1 MRHFLIGS
9 VVILFLAASCKKE
22 GDPNSPEKPV
32 TEAKLLNIS
41 YGSHERN
48 VMDVYLPKERTAAT
62 PFVVLIHGGGWTEG
76 KKDDL
81 RPFQE
86 ILLDSA
92 IGSVSISYRY
102 VNNTIHFTELMEDV
116 KKAIDYCIAKADEW
130 KIRNKKIIVAGASA
144 GAHMALLYGYKY
156 DTNNRLSAIISL
168 AGPTDFTIPDFHN
181 YAALIGL
188 SQNINHMA
196 GATYAFGQPIDQ
208 KFIAA
213 SPITHAIN
221 KATLLIHGELDLVVP
236 YDQAVRLKGKL
247 QSLSYTHKMISLPGA
262 GHDLGLANPDTLT
275 FLLKEIVAWTKA
287 YS

>member
-1 MRHFLIGS
+1 MRFFLIGS
-9 VVILFLAASCKKE
+9 LIALLFTTSCKKE
-22 GDPNSPEKPV
+22 GGANPQQPAV
-32 TEAKLLNIS
+32 EAKLLNIS

-48 VMDVYLPKERTAAT
+48 VMDVYLPKDRTAAT

-86 ILLDSA
+86 ILLDSNIA
-92 IGSVSISYRY
+92 SVSISYRY
-102 VNNTIHFTELMEDV
+102 VNSSTHFTELMEDV
-116 KKAIDYCIAKADEW
+116 KKAIDYCIAKSDEW
-130 KIRNKKIIVAGASA
+130 KIRDKKIIVAGASA

-156 DTNNRLSAIISL
+156 DTDNRLSAIISL
-168 AGPTDFTIPDFHN
+168 AGPTDFAIPDFHN

-196 GATYAFGQPIDQ
+196 GATYNFGQPIDA

-213 SPITHAIN
+213 SPITHVIN
-221 KATLLIHGELDLVVP
+221 KPTLLVHGELDLVVP

-247 QSLSYTHKMISLPGA
+247 QSLSYTHKMIAIPGA
-262 GHDLGLANPDTLT
+262 GHDLGLANPDTLKL
-275 FLLKEIVAWTKA
+275 LLKEIVAWAKA